1 MSPALPTQANLK
13 TVRTAIAGALSDAKA
28 YEVAEECV
36 RFGLE
41 PQKDNENPWDSK
53 FRYVEKKLKGLSLD
67 ELLALGHRVQEE
79 YPTTELEHVLSLA
92 GAGGVAGDLKNL
104 IFAAN
109 GPKPKIVLRDAV
121 NNHIEI
127 TENSE
132 YCLVF
137 DRALPPEGLTWRALV
152 AWWAKS
158 DSVPTD
164 AERAAA
170 TALYHRLL
178 ASLGRNGAEEFL
190 FKQYCSLYGS
200 HGFDLPA
207 LIPQVYLH
215 YDPYTKRTGAT
226 LARQRMDFL
235 LLLANRRRIVLELDG
250 QQHYSRGGQPRPD
263 LYAEMVSEDRRLRL
277 AGYEVY
283 RFGGHEFVDRQEAA
297 RMLSDFFRE
306 LLQLK
311 S

>member
-1 MSPALPTQANLK
+1 M
-13 TVRTAIAGALSDAKA
+13 
-28 YEVAEECV
+28 

-53 FRYVEKKLKGLSLD
+53 FRYVERKLKGLSLD
-67 ELLALGHRVQEE
+67 ELVALGHRVQEE
-79 YPTTELEHVLSLA
+79 YPTAELEHVLALA
-92 GAGGVAGDLKNL
+92 GTGGVAGDLKNL
-104 IFAAN
+104 IFAAD

-137 DRALPPEGLTWRALV
+137 DRSLPPEGLTWRGLV
-152 AWWAKS
+152 AWWAKT
-158 DSVPTD
+158 DIVPAD
-164 AERAAA
+164 AERAHA
-170 TALYHRLL
+170 TTLYRRLL
-178 ASLGRNGAEEFL
+178 TSLARNGAEEFL
-190 FKQYCSLYGS
+190 FKQYCTLYGS

-250 QQHYSRGGQPRPD
+250 KQHYSRDGRARPD

-283 RFGGHEFVDRQEAA
+283 RFGGYEFMDRELAA

-306 LLQLK
+306 LLQL
-311 S
+311 